1 MFICVLGTWV
11 QCCSRSCKK
20 WRYLCDVSD
29 PSVLPENWFCNMN
42 NGVCHLINEFV
53 CMQTYIQCNI
63 CQYNFHYILLYP
75 IFIFSDTDYNECD
88 KAEQEYNE
96 EEHIYT
102 SYTEGTVVWARMSG
116 FPWWVHNQWCNFF
129 KIG

>member
-53 CMQTYIQCNI
+53 CMQTFIIYFFILFSSFQTQITMNVIKLSKNTMKKNTSTQAIQKEQWYGPE
-63 CQYNFHYILLYP
+63 CQDFHGGYTINGAT
-75 IFIFSDTDYNECD
+75 FS
-88 KAEQEYNE
+88 K
-96 EEHIYT
+96 
-102 SYTEGTVVWARMSG
+102 
-116 FPWWVHNQWCNFF
+116 
-129 KIG
+129 